1 MNTSP
6 TIGAI
11 AKALA
16 TAQSEIENV
25 TKDAK
30 NTFFKTADG
39 KASTYATLAA
49 VLDEVRPILAKNEI
63 AVIQMPGNDGE
74 LVTVTTTFMHAS
86 GEFISSVVAVR
97 PMKGDAQALG
107 ASVTYLRRFAL
118 AAMCGV
124 AQEDDDGNTASGAQN
139 RAQSHDTQRGQPATA
154 PTTQTRHVAQ
164 PAKSADPVTQGKTDA
179 KRWIAL
185 MGLEEEYADT
195 LKVLDAL
202 HPDDFR
208 PVYVKLKD
216 LFNAYTAKGN

>member
-154 PTTQTRHVAQ
+154 PTTQTRPVAQ
-164 PAKSADPVTQGKTDA
+164 PAKSDPFTTAKASFRSMVADLGA
-179 KRWIAL
+179 
-185 MGLEEEYADT
+185 EEEHADT
-195 LKVLDAL
+195 LRMLDQL
-202 HPDDFR
+202 TPDDFR
-208 PVYVKLKD
+208 PVYNRLKEQHAA
-216 LFNAYTAKGN
+216 LSAKGN